1 MKQKILALFTLIGLV
16 MAIETPEYTVRE
28 RYGKVEIRDYKSMV
42 VAVTQVSQPYRS
54 ALSEG
59 FRRIA
64 SYIFGGNDQ
73 KMEIAMTAPVIS
85 TRLDSETEA
94 HEVLFVMPKK
104 HQLNNLPIPNLD
116 SVQLEERKLSK
127 VAAISFGGWATN
139 KRASH
144 YEQELKKKVQ
154 KLGLETYGKYMVAQY
169 NSPWAIPPFRKN
181 EILVR
186 VK

>member
-1 MKQKILALFTLIGLV
+1 MKLKFFATFTVISLV
-16 MAIETPEYTVRE
+16 MAIETPEYTVKE
-28 RYGKVEIRDYKSMV
+28 RYGKVEIRVYKAMV
-42 VAVTQVSQPYRS
+42 VAVTRVSQPYSS
-54 ALSEG
+54 ALGEG

-85 TRLDSETEA
+85 TRLDDEKET

-116 SVQLEERKLSK
+116 SVLLEERKLSK
-127 VAAISFGGWATN
+127 VAAISFGGWATD

-144 YEQELKKKVQ
+144 YEEELKKKVQ
-154 KLGLETYGKYMVAQY
+154 KLGLETFGKYMVAQY

-186 VK
+186 IK